1 MSCPPDLGAGQ
12 GAEVSSIQRA
22 TELVAELFRAR
33 GEDLLGFLRRR
44 LSSDADAHDIA
55 QETYLRFIRLA
66 DPGRI
71 DNAEAYLFRIA
82 ANLLWEHRMRER
94 RSMTDV
100 DAAQQLETEHTPLDL
115 AVSSE
120 LAQRFRAVLDAMP
133 AAPRAVMVLSLR
145 DGMPYEV
152 IGAQLGV
159 SVSMVK
165 KHMQAAL
172 AFCRKRL
179 RDLEP

>member
-1 MSCPPDLGAGQ
+1 M
-12 GAEVSSIQRA
+12 SSIQRA

-33 GEDLLGFLRRR
+33 GEDLLGYLRRR
-44 LSSDADAHDIA
+44 LRSDADAHDIA
-55 QETYLRFIRLA
+55 QEAYLRFIRLA

-82 ANLLWEHRMRER
+82 ANLLWEHRMREQ
-94 RSMTDV
+94 RSVTDSDG
-100 DAAQQLETEHTPLDL
+100 DAAMQLETEHTPLDM

-120 LAQRFRAVLDAMP
+120 LAMRFRKALDTMP
-133 AAPRAVMVLSLR
+133 AAPRAVLVLSLR

-165 KHMQAAL
+165 KHMQAAM
-172 AFCRKRL
+172 AICRRRL
-179 RDLEP
+179 RDFEP